1 MRQRLKELKHGGAQI
16 SLVQIY
22 SAARPAMHAEW
33 GHLPLQMPVADRATV
48 RQVSGLKAE
57 VF

>member
-1 MRQRLKELKHGGAQI
+1 LKNSGAQI

-22 SAARPAMHAEW
+22 SAARPTTHSEC
-33 GHLPLQMPVADRATV
+33 GHLSLKCLSRIAHTV
-48 RQVSGLKAE
+48 RQVTGLKAE